1 MQKVA
6 LQHQASPP
14 AQCDKDWKHC
24 VAVEVFNE
32 PLDGEMPP
40 EDLAVQS
47 HQVIPMAYA
56 AIFKPSCHLHG
67 LRVYENEA

>member
-1 MQKVA
+1 M
-6 LQHQASPP
+6 
-14 AQCDKDWKHC
+14 
-24 VAVEVFNE
+24 AVEVFNE

-56 AIFKPSCHLHG
+56 AIFKPSCHLHD